1 MKLQLN
7 DKTNAVE
14 LAIKLHQNQKDLVG
28 ESYIQHLAAVNH
40 NAMSIFTKLMKNKS
54 LSLVTD
60 LQILQGDF
68 FFKDDFALIYLH
80 ELIKNTSWLH
90 DSLEDCSDKINYE
103 YIVDMFDDV
112 TAMTIQKLTK
122 DSTKKC
128 EDNFILNYYLNMLD
142 FDKLSEYIG
151 VDTRIHAKDISDVDY
166 QKALISTIAAI
177 IIKMADLSHNL
188 QYKRLLKHKDFKKFE
203 KQSNKE
209 VSNLKVDFT
218 IKNFANMIE
227 KEIQDVELDEDD
239 ERIVQFL
246 SSKLGKRHY
255 VRLDNYSRQ
264 LDVLRFAFNILTQN
278 KENIFNKYDLNF
290 IRNNYQYVLN
300 DKAQKASD
308 FHHMFQHEINVSF
321 ARKFVADVKS
331 LTLKINL

>member
-40 NAMSIFTKLMKNKS
+40 NAMSIFTKLMNNKS

-122 DSTKKC
+122 DATKKH

-151 VDTRIHAKDISDVDY
+151 VNARINTKDISDVDY
-166 QKALISTIAAI
+166 QKSLISTIAAI
-177 IIKMADLSHNL
+177 IIKIADLSHNL
-188 QYKRLLKHKDFKKFE
+188 EYKRLIKHKDFIKFE

-209 VSNLKVDFT
+209 TSTLEVDSD
-218 IKNFANMIE
+218 IKNIADMIE
-227 KEIQDVELDEDD
+227 EEIKNVELDQDD

-246 SSKLGKRHY
+246 SSELGKKHY

-264 LDVLRFAFNILTQN
+264 LDALKFAFNILTQN
-278 KENIFNKYDLNF
+278 KENMFNKYDLNF
-290 IRNNYQYVLN
+290 IQNYYQYVLN

-308 FHHMFQHEINVSF
+308 FQHEINVSF
-321 ARKFVADVKS
+321 VRKFVADLKS
-331 LTLKINL
+331 STLKINL

>member
-54 LSLVTD
+54 LSFLTD

-68 FFKDDFALIYLH
+68 FFKDDFALAYLDN
-80 ELIKNTSWLH
+80 LIKNASWLH
-90 DSLEDCSDKINYE
+90 DSLEDCADKITYQD
-103 YIVDMFDDV
+103 IVEQFDDV

-122 DSTKKC
+122 DATKKN
-128 EDNFILNYYLNMLD
+128 EDNFILNYYLNMFD

-151 VDTRIHAKDISDVDY
+151 VNARINAKDISDVDY
-166 QKALISTIAAI
+166 QKSLISTIAAI
-177 IIKMADLSHNL
+177 IIKIADLSHNL
-188 QYKRLLKHKDFKKFE
+188 EYKRLIKHKDFIKFE

-209 VSNLKVDFT
+209 TSTLEVDSD
-218 IKNFANMIE
+218 IKNIADMIE
-227 KEIQDVELDEDD
+227 EEIKNVELDQDD

-246 SSKLGKRHY
+246 SSELGKKHY

-264 LDVLRFAFNILTQN
+264 LDALKFAFNILTQN
-278 KENIFNKYDLNF
+278 KEKMFNKYDLNF
-290 IRNNYQYVLN
+290 IQNYYQYVLN

-308 FHHMFQHEINVSF
+308 FQREINVSF
-321 ARKFVADVKS
+321 VRKFVADLKS
-331 LTLKINL
+331 STLKINL

>member
-7 DKTNAVE
+7 NKINAVE
-14 LAIKLHQNQKDLVG
+14 MAIKLHQNQKDLVG

-60 LQILQGDF
+60 LQILQDDF

-90 DSLEDCSDKINYE
+90 DSLEDCADKITYQD
-103 YIVDMFDDV
+103 IVEQFDDV

-122 DSTKKC
+122 DATKKH

-151 VDTRIHAKDISDVDY
+151 VNARINTKDISDVDY
-166 QKALISTIAAI
+166 QKSLISTIAAI
-177 IIKMADLSHNL
+177 IIKIADLSHNL
-188 QYKRLLKHKDFKKFE
+188 EYKRLIKHKDFIKFE

-209 VSNLKVDFT
+209 TSTLEVDSD
-218 IKNFANMIE
+218 IKNIADMIE
-227 KEIQDVELDEDD
+227 EEIKNVELDQDD

-246 SSKLGKRHY
+246 SSELGKKHY

-264 LDVLRFAFNILTQN
+264 LDALKFAFNILTQN
-278 KENIFNKYDLNF
+278 KENMFNKYDLNF
-290 IRNNYQYVLN
+290 IQNYYQYVLN

-308 FHHMFQHEINVSF
+308 FQHEINVSF
-321 ARKFVADVKS
+321 VRKFVADLKS
-331 LTLKINL
+331 STLKINL

>member
-1 MKLQLN
+1 M
-7 DKTNAVE
+7 
-14 LAIKLHQNQKDLVG
+14 AIKLHQNQKDLVG

-60 LQILQGDF
+60 LQILQDDF

-90 DSLEDCSDKINYE
+90 DSLEDCADKITYQD
-103 YIVDMFDDV
+103 IVEQFDDV

-122 DSTKKC
+122 DATKKH

-151 VDTRIHAKDISDVDY
+151 VNARINTKDISDVDY
-166 QKALISTIAAI
+166 QKSLISTIAAI
-177 IIKMADLSHNL
+177 IIKIADLSHNL
-188 QYKRLLKHKDFKKFE
+188 EYKRLIKHKDFIKFE

-209 VSNLKVDFT
+209 TSTLEVDSD
-218 IKNFANMIE
+218 IKNIADMIE
-227 KEIQDVELDEDD
+227 EEIKNVELDQDD

-246 SSKLGKRHY
+246 SSELGKKHY

-264 LDVLRFAFNILTQN
+264 LDALKFAFNILTQN
-278 KENIFNKYDLNF
+278 KENMFNKYDLNF
-290 IRNNYQYVLN
+290 IQNYYQYVLN

-308 FHHMFQHEINVSF
+308 FQHEINVSF
-321 ARKFVADVKS
+321 VRKFVADLKS
-331 LTLKINL
+331 STLKINL